1 MEKKKEEI
9 GREKREERR
18 EKERERERDAY
29 QNCVHLV
36 TKKNYFKLLT
46 VERTFPK
53 LIKLIST
60 VKINIKFHN
69 QIIIWVVIQ
78 FLFKLN

>member
-36 TKKNYFKLLT
+36 TKKIF
-46 VERTFPK
+46 
-53 LIKLIST
+53 
-60 VKINIKFHN
+60 
-69 QIIIWVVIQ
+69 
-78 FLFKLN
+78 